1 MYTMLVVD
9 DEYYLRLGFKSLLD
23 WDALGI
29 RIVGEAADGE
39 EGLRLALREKP
50 DLIVADIRMP
60 YMNGLELME
69 KLRENHIESVVIV
82 LSGFSEFE
90 YAQKAI
96 ENGAFAYLLKPID
109 QDAFLDTV
117 KKALA
122 HIKTEK
128 SSKQYYELLKSELSS
143 MKEVFLK
150 NLLEGAVRD
159 REEIVKKIRML
170 DVPLDPGNNVAVVI
184 RLDNFLLVRERIGAE
199 QMDAL
204 RREAEGEIAKTLLIG
219 PDFMGVLVHMG
230 PDAWCVVVNLC
241 RDVEKG
247 EAAVEAASRRLMEA
261 CRKKFQCTFSVG
273 ISKVCA
279 DVGQLAGAYRSADQT
294 AGFKLLPGIN
304 SVACAGDGK
313 GSGYRREIREAV
325 RYVRENY
332 SKDISVESAARHVY
346 ISPSYLMH
354 LLRNELGK
362 TFNECLMECRV
373 AAARELLSRPG
384 SRIGEVAQS
393 VGYRDVKY
401 FSRVFKKVT
410 GLNPSE
416 YMELMDR
423 NA

>member
-1 MYTMLVVD
+1 MPCGSPAFDFYEKSYYNITKLLKKSTKQLMIFYNLPNCRLYFSERARAFFRAGRQSEAMEVAAVYTMLVVD

-117 KKALA
+117 KRALV

-184 RLDNFLLVRERIGAE
+184 RLDNFLLVRERKPFHLLFIE
-199 QMDAL
+199 
-204 RREAEGEIAKTLLIG
+204 ESVLLIDG
-219 PDFMGVLVHMG
+219 GTTHTRFTLVHDG
-230 PDAWCVVVNLC
+230 AGVSRL
-241 RDVEKG
+241 
-247 EAAVEAASRRLMEA
+247 ASRLLSV
-261 CRKKFQCTFSVG
+261 CRP
-273 ISKVCA
+273 A
-279 DVGQLAGAYRSADQT
+279 
-294 AGFKLLPGIN
+294 
-304 SVACAGDGK
+304 DGK
-313 GSGYRREIREAV
+313 E
-325 RYVRENY
+325 
-332 SKDISVESAARHVY
+332 
-346 ISPSYLMH
+346 
-354 LLRNELGK
+354 
-362 TFNECLMECRV
+362 
-373 AAARELLSRPG
+373 
-384 SRIGEVAQS
+384 
-393 VGYRDVKY
+393 
-401 FSRVFKKVT
+401 
-410 GLNPSE
+410 
-416 YMELMDR
+416 
-423 NA
+423 

>member
-1 MYTMLVVD
+1 MIFYNLPNCRLHFSERARAFFRAGRQSEAMEVAAVYTMLVVD

-117 KKALA
+117 KKALV

-184 RLDNFLLVRERIGAE
+184 RLDNFLLVRER
-199 QMDAL
+199 
-204 RREAEGEIAKTLLIG
+204 KPFHLLFIEE
-219 PDFMGVLVHMG
+219 PVL
-230 PDAWCVVVNLC
+230 C
-241 RDVEKG
+241 
-247 EAAVEAASRRLMEA
+247 
-261 CRKKFQCTFSVG
+261 
-273 ISKVCA
+273 
-279 DVGQLAGAYRSADQT
+279 
-294 AGFKLLPGIN
+294 
-304 SVACAGDGK
+304 
-313 GSGYRREIREAV
+313 
-325 RYVRENY
+325 ENY
-332 SKDISVESAARHVY
+332 EAFR
-346 ISPSYLMH
+346 
-354 LLRNELGK
+354 ELADSTSTPIATGERLY
-362 TFNECLMECRV
+362 TRV
-373 AAARELLSRPG
+373 AAAFRLPAGGRKGIRFTFRLARLPAHGSSRETAARL
-384 SRIGEVAQS
+384 V
-393 VGYRDVKY
+393 
-401 FSRVFKKVT
+401 
-410 GLNPSE
+410 
-416 YMELMDR
+416 
-423 NA
+423 